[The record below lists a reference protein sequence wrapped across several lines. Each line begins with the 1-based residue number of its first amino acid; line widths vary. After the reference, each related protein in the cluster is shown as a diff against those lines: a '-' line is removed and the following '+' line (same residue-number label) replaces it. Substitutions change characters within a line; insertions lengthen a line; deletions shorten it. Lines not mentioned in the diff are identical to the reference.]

1 MNAPLRLPPF
11 TWTRNAQI
19 LLAHTALFATLGT
32 LVTGKHSQVRKLR
45 IMRKESTE
53 YRFTFSF
60 PSAFF
65 SFFYFFFF
73 LFLFLPLFFFVFVFV
88 FIFVVVFVFVL
99 VFVSVSGFLFVLL
112 FVFVVS
118 FLFFFI
124 FYFFDECTSS
134 TPVCGFQFSCT
145 NTLCSFACEC
155 KAKKRASRRSCQG
168 EKLMHCVLISMRAD
182 LNPFEKR
189 WQHSYTH
196 DISEISLQDKAKHK
210 ISKFS

>member
-1 MNAPLRLPPF
+1 MNALLRLPPF

-32 LVTGKHSQVRKLR
+32 LVTRKHSQVRKLR
-45 IMRKESTE
+45 IMRKESTQ

-88 FIFVVVFVFVL
+88 FIFLCVVVFVFVL

-112 FVFVVS
+112 LVFVVS
-118 FLFFFI
+118 FFLFFLFVC
-124 FYFFDECTSS
+124 FFWRMHIID
-134 TPVCGFQFSCT
+134 
-145 NTLCSFACEC
+145 ACLWFPIQLYQYVVFLYMWMQ
-155 KAKKRASRRSCQG
+155 S
-168 EKLMHCVLISMRAD
+168 
-182 LNPFEKR
+182 
-189 WQHSYTH
+189 
-196 DISEISLQDKAKHK
+196 
-210 ISKFS
+210 

>member
-32 LVTGKHSQVRKLR
+32 LLTGKHSQVRKLR
-45 IMRKESTE
+45 IMSKESTE
-53 YRFTFSF
+53 YRFTVSF

-88 FIFVVVFVFVL
+88 FVFIFVFVVVFVFVL
-99 VFVSVSGFLFVLL
+99 VFVSVSVFVFVLL

-118 FLFFFI
+118 FFFFV
-124 FYFFDECTSS
+124 FFWRMHIMD
-134 TPVCGFQFSCT
+134 
-145 NTLCSFACEC
+145 ACLWFPIQLYQYVVFLYMWMQ
-155 KAKKRASRRSCQG
+155 S
-168 EKLMHCVLISMRAD
+168 
-182 LNPFEKR
+182 
-189 WQHSYTH
+189 
-196 DISEISLQDKAKHK
+196 
-210 ISKFS
+210 